1 MRVTCNRTTRANE
14 AGFTL
19 MQLVVVLAVASIVTA
34 ATVMSL
40 RAGRP
45 SFELSNSARQLAGYL
60 ERARADSVRRRPSPG
75 FESSVQMIDA
85 TTYRVTMGFGG
96 DSNLASRDFTLEGD
110 VRFITDPLTI
120 SFDWR
125 GRPTSG
131 GEATIAL
138 QNSSGTTQVDVT
150 GSGDVTVGSEI
161 FQDRAIPDITVN
173 QNVTNDVSPDPVNNP
188 PATPTP
194 PPTDQ
199 YPTPEPTPPPIN
211 DNPTPTPT
219 PTPTPRD
226 HGNGSPTPTPTPTP
240 YPTATPTPTPTP
252 DGGCGS
258 PSVSTTALTIAKNGG
273 SGSVVFRQGS
283 TAGTVTASASSNLT
297 IRPSSTTVAANATQT
312 FTITSNDVT
321 RGIFTVT
328 FTTPC
333 GSLSV
338 VVTVVNPN

>member
-1 MRVTCNRTTRANE
+1 VRVTCNRTTRSNQ

-19 MQLVVVLAVASIVTA
+19 MQLVVVLAVATIVTG

-60 ERARADSVRRRPSPG
+60 ERARADSVRRRPTG
-75 FESSVQMIDA
+75 GLESSVQILDA

-96 DSNLASRDFTLEGD
+96 DSTLSSRDFQLEGD
-110 VRFITDPLTI
+110 VQFITDPLTI

-131 GEATIAL
+131 SEATIAL

-161 FQDRAIPDITVN
+161 FQDLAIPNINVN
-173 QNVTNDVSPDPVNNP
+173 QEVTNDVSPDPINNP
-188 PATPTP
+188 QATPTP
-194 PPTDQ
+194 TPPLTDEN
-199 YPTPEPTPPPIN
+199 PTPEPTPPPID
-211 DNPTPTPT
+211 DNPT

-240 YPTATPTPTPTP
+240 IETATPTPTPTP
-252 DGGCGS
+252 SPAGCA
-258 PSVSTTALTIAKNGG
+258 PSLSTTALTINKNGG
-273 SGSVVFRQGS
+273 SGSVVFHQGM
-283 TAGTVTASASSNLT
+283 TGGTVTASASSNLT
-297 IRPSSTTVAANATQT
+297 ITPSTTSVAANGTQT
-312 FTITSNDVT
+312 FSITSNDT
-321 RGIFTVT
+321 SRGIFTVS
-328 FTTPC
+328 FATPC
-333 GSLSV
+333 GGLSV